1 MGGLGLGDWGPMDAG
16 ALRAVLRARI
26 GLLLGERRDA
36 VSGHGGLWRFLFVSG
51 GVSWRCCI
59 VCVLCSCSFSSFVF
73 IDRCPVV
80 GNRRG
85 RPAGVLSGI

>member
-36 VSGHGGLWRFLFVSG
+36 VSGHGGLWHFLFVSRG
-51 GVSWRCCI
+51 CFLV
-59 VCVLCSCSFSSFVF
+59 VLHHLCVMFLF
-73 IDRCPVV
+73 IFIICFHR
-80 GNRRG
+80 
-85 RPAGVLSGI
+85 